1 MTSLLWD
8 GLRSRLLGGKS
19 IYIKLSLDGES
30 AELSNKVV
38 KAEKGYIVL
47 REDNSAVLYDVVK
60 KRSKVKILCVGDLH
74 CGSKYAI
81 KHPDFRKLN
90 GTQRILFGKWKEM
103 VKDVGSVDYLFIM
116 GDTIDGINRDTEISD
131 IGEQVNC
138 AVKLLSM
145 IKVKRDIF
153 LVYGSGY
160 HVEKDYIV
168 DGDKLVAEKLGAR
181 KSGFNLNLEFEKGNV
196 VNLGHAISGYGFN
209 KTTGI
214 SKEILNALVN
224 EKELGSEDIRV
235 ILRGHLHIYT
245 SLNWK
250 GKLAI
255 ITPAWK
261 TRDSFA
267 EKHGLNLAPDLGYVI
282 LTLENGEWDVDA
294 KIFHIKAEKEVV
306 KVES

>member
-30 AELSNKVV
+30 AELTNKVV

-47 REDNSAVLYDVVK
+47 REDNSAVLYDVAK
-60 KRSKVKILCVGDLH
+60 KRPKVKILCVGDLH
-74 CGSKYAI
+74 CGSRYAI
-81 KHPDFRKLN
+81 KHPDFGKLN
-90 GTQRILFGKWKEM
+90 DVQKILWKKWNEM
-103 VKDVGSVDYLFIM
+103 IKDVGKIDYLFVM
-116 GDTIDGINRDTEISD
+116 GDAIDGINGDTEISD

-153 LVYGSGY
+153 LVYGSGF
-160 HVEKDYIV
+160 HVEKDYVV

-209 KTTGI
+209 KTSGI

-224 EKELGSEDIRV
+224 EKELGSEDIKV
-235 ILRGHLHIYT
+235 LIRGHLHIF
-245 SLNWK
+245 SLLEWK
-250 GKLAI
+250 NKTAI
-255 ITPAWK
+255 IVPAWK
-261 TRDSFA
+261 VRDSFA

-306 KVES
+306 KVS

>member
-1 MTSLLWD
+1 MASLLWD
-8 GLRSRLLGGKS
+8 GLRNRFNTKKPVF
-19 IYIKLSLDGES
+19 IKLSLNGED
-30 AELSNKVV
+30 AELTGRKVSAD
-38 KAEKGYIVL
+38 KDYIIL
-47 REDNSAVLYDVVK
+47 RRDNGAVLYDIVK
-60 KRSKVKILCVGDLH
+60 KRPKVKILCVGDLH

-81 KHPDFRKLN
+81 KHPDFGKLN
-90 GTQRILFGKWKEM
+90 EIQKVLFRKWNEM
-103 VKDVGSVDYLFIM
+103 VKDVGEVDYLFVM
-116 GDTIDGINRDTEISD
+116 GDTIDGINGDTELSD
-131 IGEQVNC
+131 IGEQINC

-153 LVYGSGY
+153 LVYGSGF

-224 EKELGSEDIRV
+224 EKELGSEDVKV
-235 ILRGHLHIYT
+235 IIRGHLHIYT

-282 LTLENGEWDVDA
+282 LTLENGEWDVNA
-294 KIFHIKAEKEVV
+294 KVFHIKSEKEVV
-306 KVES
+306 KVS